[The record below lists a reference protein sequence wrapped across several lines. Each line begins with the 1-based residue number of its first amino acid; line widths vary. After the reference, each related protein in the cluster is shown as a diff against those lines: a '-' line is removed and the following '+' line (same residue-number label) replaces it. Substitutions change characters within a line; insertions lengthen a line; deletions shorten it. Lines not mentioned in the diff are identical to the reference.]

1 MTCSFPFCSRPVPKE
16 GYCVAHAAKY
26 GDAKPKSEPKPI
38 PQKSEKKKKVDA
50 EYSKLKKQMM
60 KESDKCEAKLA
71 GCTKVATDLHHVQGR
86 GKELTTKIENL
97 IRVCRS
103 CHSQIELKPLLAVNL
118 GLSKSRHKLS
128 REI

>member
-1 MTCSFPFCSRPVPKE
+1 MTCAFPFCSRPAAR
-16 GYCVAHAAKY
+16 GTMCFLHGAKY
-26 GDAKPKSEPKPI
+26 GDVKPKPEPKPI
-38 PQKSEKKKKVDA
+38 PKTSEKRKKIDA

-71 GCTKVATDLHHVQGR
+71 GCTRVAVDLHHVQGR

-97 IRVCRS
+97 LRVCRS